1 MDTSFLPLLLLILAW
16 VFLGSRGKNKN
27 PKNAVKTEKSASAK
41 TEKHSPAGN
50 MSRPAPVG
58 NIEARLAK
66 EFPHLFASTERSAS
80 GSLPDT
86 STEGKDPCHDDYA
99 GMRTGS
105 LRVET
110 PEGTDPCHE
119 DWEAPADAD
128 AEAPAAAGGLSLSFG
143 GNDIVK
149 GFVYGEILK
158 RKIG

>member
-86 STEGKDPCHDDYA
+86 STEGKDPCH
-99 GMRTGS
+99 
-105 LRVET
+105 
-110 PEGTDPCHE
+110 E
-119 DWEAPADAD
+119 DWEAPAAPD